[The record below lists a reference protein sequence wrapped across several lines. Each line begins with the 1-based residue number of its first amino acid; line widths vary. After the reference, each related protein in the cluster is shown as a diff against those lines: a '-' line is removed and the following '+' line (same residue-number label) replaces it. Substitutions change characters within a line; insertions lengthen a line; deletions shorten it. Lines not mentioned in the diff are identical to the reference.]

1 MQAYLFVHFRQKDTP
16 DGEQIYFSIS
26 KDGYYWEEVNG
37 GLPVLWCDKGE
48 KGARDFT
55 IVREKEHGKFY
66 IIGTDLGLAYNFK
79 D

>member
-55 IVREKEHGKFY
+55 IVREKGEYETFSVK
-66 IIGTDLGLAYNFK
+66 
-79 D
+79 